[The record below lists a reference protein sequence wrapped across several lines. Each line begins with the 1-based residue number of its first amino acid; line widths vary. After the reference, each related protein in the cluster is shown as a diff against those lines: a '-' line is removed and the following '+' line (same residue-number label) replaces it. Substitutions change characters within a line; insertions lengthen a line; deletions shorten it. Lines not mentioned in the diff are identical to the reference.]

1 MKLSNWKIDKA
12 KQLARELALDGM
24 IWGKELEKYIDAEI
38 YNKFLRLNDVEKE
51 IFIDV
56 MLDWVQASYDRVIV
70 IYDRHE
76 NKSTIY
82 MSMEDAAREINT
94 TGAVIL
100 NGIRTSIPFLKKRY
114 EACNY
119 NPKIKEINAGLLKLN
134 GTIISGRINDEKKK
148 ERKSSTWL

>member
-1 MKLSNWKIDKA
+1 MKLSNWKKDKA

-38 YNKFLRLNDVEKE
+38 YNKFLKLKEDEKE

-56 MLDWVQASYDRVIV
+56 MLDYVQDSYDRVIV
-70 IYDRHE
+70 IYDKNE
-76 NKSTIY
+76 NKSIIY

-94 TGAVIL
+94 THSVIFNAVKT
-100 NGIRTSIPFLKKRY
+100 GIPFLKKRY
-114 EACNY
+114 EAYKY

-134 GTIISGRINDEKKK
+134 GTIISGKIDYN
-148 ERKSSTWL
+148 L